1 MKSKYLGNKM
11 YKIIDV
17 HIKGFWNKL
26 EIYTRFNDD
35 VNIIIGR
42 NGTGKT
48 TFMNLLYSALSVD
61 VDGLIDN
68 EFTLIS
74 IKLSYRND
82 VKLIHIEKLIDEA
95 DDMGYS
101 ILYTIDREIYHFKAM
116 SLHKS
121 KSYGSSGSIKRRMF
135 EQTNELREILG
146 KYIALSSLSVYR
158 LRSNEEIEIHYRS
171 SNKIISPV
179 DYRLSQLE
187 NEFIQYQFELSKKA
201 REISFEL
208 QKDVLSSILYSE
220 KKMPNRYN
228 IPRTF
233 NKKQEKYKL
242 LSAYERLGII
252 DSNIKQKIDT
262 HINSVDKAVK
272 VFNNIDSQITADFS
286 ALDAYFRTQTIIDMS
301 LKADSIVNQVFS
313 PIDLFLDIIRDFIVD
328 KKFVVETGQLKVFNK
343 YNEEIEISK
352 LSSGEKQLLILF
364 IETLLQKAKPYVYL
378 TDEPELSL
386 HIDWQRRIIPAVK
399 KLNPSAQIIV
409 ATHSPEVASKY
420 RQYIVNMEDM
430 CFE

>member
-1 MKSKYLGNKM
+1 
-11 YKIIDV
+11 
-17 HIKGFWNKL
+17 
-26 EIYTRFNDD
+26 
-35 VNIIIGR
+35 
-42 NGTGKT
+42 
-48 TFMNLLYSALSVD
+48 
-61 VDGLIDN
+61 
-68 EFTLIS
+68 
-74 IKLSYRND
+74 
-82 VKLIHIEKLIDEA
+82 
-95 DDMGYS
+95 
-101 ILYTIDREIYHFKAM
+101 
-116 SLHKS
+116 
-121 KSYGSSGSIKRRMF
+121 
-135 EQTNELREILG
+135 
-146 KYIALSSLSVYR
+146 
-158 LRSNEEIEIHYRS
+158 
-171 SNKIISPV
+171 
-179 DYRLSQLE
+179 
-187 NEFIQYQFELSKKA
+187 
-201 REISFEL
+201 
-208 QKDVLSSILYSE
+208 
-220 KKMPNRYN
+220 MPNRYN